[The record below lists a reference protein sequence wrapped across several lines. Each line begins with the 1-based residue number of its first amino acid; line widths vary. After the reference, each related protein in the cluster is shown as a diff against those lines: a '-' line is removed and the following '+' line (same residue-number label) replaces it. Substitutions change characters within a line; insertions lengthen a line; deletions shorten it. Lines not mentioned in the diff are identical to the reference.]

1 MEKLHILFQLLPSD
15 AITVQEGTEE
25 GPVTQINPR
34 NITESSPPEQTFNI
48 GWPWISQSPMWWAP
62 VFYFCKLTNF
72 PIQFLLTGSF

>member
-48 GWPWISQSPMWWAP
+48 G
-62 VFYFCKLTNF
+62 
-72 PIQFLLTGSF
+72 